1 MRGLVKL
8 CDKCNKGFTPKV
20 TYQLDCSAECRAS
33 ATKDKIVERYQLT
46 RRQKRIGKVR
56 KCFGG
61 CGQQLSIYNDSG
73 FCSNCNV
80 SKKEV
85 DKMLKEIKGFFDYEQ
100 D

>member
-1 MRGLVKL
+1 VKL
-8 CDKCNKGFTPKV
+8 CEKCNNAFNPNV
-20 TYQLDCSAECRAS
+20 SYQIYCGVECRDA
-33 ATKDKIVERYQLT
+33 ATKDKIVERYQIT
-46 RRQKRIGKVR
+46 KRQKRIGKVR

-85 DKMLKEIKGFFDYEQ
+85 EKMLKQLKGIIDYEQ
-100 D
+100 NW

>member
-1 MRGLVKL
+1 VKL
-8 CDKCNKGFTPKV
+8 CDRCDKAFNPKV
-20 TYQLDCSAECRAS
+20 SYQIYCGIECRDF
-33 ATKDKIVERYQLT
+33 ATKDKIVQRYHIT

-56 KCFGG
+56 KCLGG
-61 CGQQLSIYNDSG
+61 CNVDLSIYNDSG

-80 SKKEV
+80 SKKTV